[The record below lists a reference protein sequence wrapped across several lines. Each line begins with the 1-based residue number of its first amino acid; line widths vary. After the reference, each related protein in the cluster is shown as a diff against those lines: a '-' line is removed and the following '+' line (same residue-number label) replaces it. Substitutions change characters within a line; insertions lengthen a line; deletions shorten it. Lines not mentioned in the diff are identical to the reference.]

1 MPRRQWAISV
11 RRIIEEAQIDIII
24 ARREVRSRWDRKGGI
39 AVEGRVEDAAR
50 IGIVDAEA
58 PAARRSQRK
67 IRRSSEI
74 GGPFRR
80 ALDPVAPKLRP
91 LDHLRVERDRKS
103 VVKGKSV
110 SVRVDLGGRRIIK
123 KKTKT
128 VVTIAGQLHTRS

>member
-67 IRRSSEI
+67 IRSEERR
-74 GGPFRR
+74 GGKEC
-80 ALDPVAPKLRP
+80 VSTG
-91 LDHLRVERDRKS
+91 RDRWS
-103 VVKGKSV
+103 P
-110 SVRVDLGGRRIIK
+110 DHYK
-123 KKTKT
+123 KKKKENN
-128 VVTIAGQLHTRS
+128 

>member
-11 RRIIEEAQIDIII
+11 RRIIEEAQFDIII

-80 ALDPVAPKLRP
+80 ALDPVAPKLRSEEHTSE
-91 LDHLRVERDRKS
+91 LQSLMRNSYAVFC
-103 VVKGKSV
+103 
-110 SVRVDLGGRRIIK
+110 LK
-123 KKTKT
+123 KKKSNKQKT
-128 VVTIAGQLHTRS
+128 QTQKN

>member
-39 AVEGRVEDAAR
+39 AVVGRVEDAAR

-58 PAARRSQRK
+58 PAARLSQRT

-80 ALDPVAPKLRP
+80 ALDLVAPNLRP
-91 LDHLRVERDRKS
+91 LDPLREI
-103 VVKGKSV
+103 
-110 SVRVDLGGRRIIK
+110 GRAP
-123 KKTKT
+123 
-128 VVTIAGQLHTRS
+128 V